1 VVALKICA
9 FDLNSGLLA
18 ESVVKQSEKMLQNA
32 MNEMDNPALAA
43 VTCSSDYFKCLC
55 GPADKYLEQ
64 MGPILD
70 KFRADQEGIDDLA
83 NIITQSAHSLS
94 WLLLHGK
101 ALSQTATDIE
111 IGDSK
116 CCNPNKF
123 SLQYIC
129 KFLVDSRGCNLD
141 AGFKIWS

>member
-1 VVALKICA
+1 MSI
-9 FDLNSGLLA
+9 NLLELISDHNT

-55 GPADKYLEQ
+55 GPTDKNLEQ

-70 KFRADQEGIDDLA
+70 KFRADQEGIEDLA
-83 NIITQSAHSLS
+83 NVITQSAHSLS

-116 CCNPNKF
+116 
-123 SLQYIC
+123 S
-129 KFLVDSRGCNLD
+129 
-141 AGFKIWS
+141 

>member
-1 VVALKICA
+1 
-9 FDLNSGLLA
+9 
-18 ESVVKQSEKMLQNA
+18 MLQNA

-70 KFRADQEGIDDLA
+70 RFRADQEGIDDLA

-116 CCNPNKF
+116 SILNNF
-123 SLQYIC
+123 SLEYSY
-129 KFLVDSRGCNLD
+129 KSLVDSGGCNLVT
-141 AGFKIWS
+141 GF